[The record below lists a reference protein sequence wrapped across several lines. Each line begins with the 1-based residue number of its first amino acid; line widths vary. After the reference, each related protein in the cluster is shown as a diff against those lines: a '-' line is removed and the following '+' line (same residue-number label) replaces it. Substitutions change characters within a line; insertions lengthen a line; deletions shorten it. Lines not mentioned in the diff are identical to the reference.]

1 MFYSEID
8 HKLLL
13 PPRSASFNTAAAVQK
28 KFKLSA
34 QPRTHFESSM
44 ATLDE
49 IPEVNFT
56 YIRQFPL
63 DLPVLLLAYSSLILF
78 GKILPAT
85 VRKMLKTPRSC
96 INILVLEA
104 MQTASAIL
112 C

>member
-13 PPRSASFNTAAAVQK
+13 PPRSAPFNTAAAVQ

-44 ATLDE
+44 ATQDE

-96 INILVLEA
+96 INIHVLEA